1 MKRRARFGIL
11 VWRRRS
17 HDRDDSSDFSSWV
30 CFFVGVVFLLE
41 LSKVTVV
48 QIHKETNWISTRR
61 EFALQPRQL
70 WWSPYFQHGK
80 SSVSAFPA
88 CILQTI
94 ESLFPLEVPH
104 SPAQQEMILAE
115 YRPQLQKRAISAG
128 IQQSCFYP
136 PAGGRHPPDLD
147 NGLMLNMTS
156 DLYWDQKGRIKLL
169 IKQASLFLNWI

>member
-1 MKRRARFGIL
+1 MGLLFF
-11 VWRRRS
+11 WC
-17 HDRDDSSDFSSWV
+17 
-30 CFFVGVVFLLE
+30 CFLRE

-61 EFALQPRQL
+61 EFALQPRVL
-70 WWSPYFQHGK
+70 WWSPYFQHGE

-94 ESLFPLEVPH
+94 ESLFSLEVPH

-128 IQQSCFYP
+128 IQQSYFYP
-136 PAGGRHPPDLD
+136 PAGGRHGPGHPPDLD
-147 NGLMLNMTS
+147 NGFMLNKTS
-156 DLYWDQKGRIKLL
+156 DPYWDQKGRIKLL
-169 IKQASLFLNWI
+169 IKQASLFFKLNLEFNWI